1 MATSTQLKQIRNA
14 ALGFLTFHAGQVVPT
29 VALSPQTIYTVSGGP
44 ILIVSLMAKVSTVMS
59 GTAYTLTVGLT
70 PTEGAGSSAPAA
82 LASAGTFTSLEVGTM
97 ASLGATAGAALV
109 TGANASTILLKQPP
123 VFCSPGVITLT
134 GSATQTGALKWYL
147 NWIALDDASNVVAV

>member
-1 MATSTQLKQIRNA
+1 MATQIQLKQIRNA
-14 ALGFLTFHAGQVVPT
+14 ALGFLTFHAGQQVPT

-44 ILIVSLMAKVSTVMS
+44 ILIVSLVGKVSTVMS
-59 GTAYTLTVGLT
+59 ATATTLTVGLT

-82 LASAGTFTSLEVGTM
+82 LAAAGTITSLEVGTM
-97 ASLGATAGAALV
+97 VSLGATAGAALA
-109 TGANASTILLKQPP
+109 TGANASTVLLKGGPYI
-123 VFCSPGVITLT
+123 CSPGAITLT